1 MDKDTLQDPQS
12 GKLPQHVAVIM
23 DGNNRW
29 ARRHGLSGTAG
40 HRAGA
45 EAAREIIN
53 VCVRR
58 NIRYLTL
65 FAFSSENWLR
75 PNKEVKGLMALFLA
89 VLKRSEIQQLHSS
102 NVRLQFIGN
111 REGFSHKL
119 QRHMAEV
126 EQLTRNNTGTVLT
139 VAADYGGQWDI
150 AQAARR
156 IAAQVE
162 AGQLRAEQVD
172 VDLVQQH
179 VCLGDVPMP
188 DLCIR
193 TGGESRI
200 SNFLLWQFAYTELY
214 FSPCYWPDFDEQQF
228 QLALDDFSKR
238 QRRYGHLEYPS
249 QEDEASDEVLN
260 LGGRASRA

>member
-1 MDKDTLQDPQS
+1 MHKENSTHLAK
-12 GKLPQHVAVIM
+12 GELPRHVAVIM

-29 ARRHGLSGTAG
+29 ARVNGISGSAG

-45 EAAREIIN
+45 EAALQVVYSCLKRQIP
-53 VCVRR
+53 
-58 NIRYLTL
+58 YLTL

-89 VLKRSEIQQLHSS
+89 VLKRQEIKQMHNN

-111 REGFSHKL
+111 RASFSAKL
-119 QRHMAEV
+119 QEHMREV
-126 EQLTRNNTGTVLT
+126 EELTAGNTGTLVT

-150 AQAARR
+150 ANAARQ
-156 IAAQVE
+156 I
-162 AGQLRAEQVD
+162 AEQVEQGKLRASD
-172 VDLVQQH
+172 VDVSTIQKH
-179 VCLGDVPMP
+179 ICLGQYPMP

-214 FSPCYWPDFDEQQF
+214 FTDCYWPDFDDSHFE
-228 QLALDDFSKR
+228 AAMLDYRKR
-238 QRRYGHLEYPS
+238 QRRYGQTDSPS
-249 QEDEASDEVLN
+249 HSDELHVI
-260 LGGRASRA
+260 GSERSA